1 MKKFLTVWIV
11 VLVAFSLAWSG
22 CKKESEEAVEP
33 AGAAEVAE
41 EAAAPTDVKTPE
53 EAVEAGE
60 KAAKVLAAVSEGV
73 DTADAPEYLKKIARH
88 MKGISQVLKDN
99 QDDCAKAVVA
109 LNQYLKDNQADID
122 AMNQAAR
129 EAQDKLSDAEKM
141 KIAQQAAAL
150 MAPVMQEYTG
160 VQAAFA
166 QKCPKELSK
175 IAGALKGLQNSSK

>member
-1 MKKFLTVWIV
+1 LKSYKKGVTVLWGY
-11 VLVAFSLAWSG
+11 SPRSSG
-22 CKKESEEAVEP
+22 CKKESEEATEP
-33 AGAAEVAE
+33 AAAAE
-41 EAAAPTDVKTPE
+41 EAAVPEEVKTPE

-60 KAAKVLAAVSEGV
+60 EAAKALAAATEGV

-99 QDDCAKAVVA
+99 QDDCAKAVAA
-109 LNQYLKDNQADID
+109 LNQYLKENQADID

-150 MAPVMQEYTG
+150 MAPVMQEYAG

-175 IAGALKGLQNSSK
+175 IAGALRGLQEAGK